1 MEIKLLYNGVKY
13 SFGYNVFLLAY
24 WINGDINLS
33 IRNYGLSVVLCMTG
47 GLLFSFL
54 LLEFS
59 KFFSSLLSRLA
70 MPPQSLGQYSLV
82 IFAIQMPCFNIEANF
97 ISHFLTG
104 NGALQG
110 FFVVFT
116 QLLFSILGGYLIA
129 RLVHK
134 LCPTLF

>member
-1 MEIKLLYNGVKY
+1 MGLNILLGIM
-13 SFGYNVFLLAY
+13 FFLLAY

-33 IRNYGLSVVLCMTG
+33 KRNYGLSVVLCLTG

-97 ISHFLTG
+97 ISHFLKG
-104 NGALQG
+104 YGALQG
-110 FFVVFT
+110 FFVVLT
-116 QLLFSILGGYLIA
+116 QLLF
-129 RLVHK
+129 
-134 LCPTLF
+134 